1 MADVATHRAR
11 REVIRRLLRTH
22 LVATQDELGDLLRR
36 QGIEVT
42 QATLSRDLAR
52 LKARRVTSTEGGTVY
67 ELPDAPAPRGD
78 EQLLGV
84 HGLVTTVDESDAM
97 VVVRTLPG
105 GAPAVAAAIDSTRPG
120 GVLGTIA
127 GDDTIFI
134 VPAKGVK
141 PARVK
146 RDLLAVW
153 KKGTES

>member
-22 LVATQDELGDLLRR
+22 LVATQDELGELLRR

-52 LKARRVTSTEGGTVY
+52 LQARRVSSREGGTVY
-67 ELPDAPAPRGD
+67 ELADAPAPRG
-78 EQLLGV
+78 EELLLEV

-105 GAPAVAAAIDSTRPG
+105 GAPAVAAAIDSTRPA

-146 RDLLAVW
+146 RDLLSVW
-153 KKGTES
+153 KKGNDS